1 MTKSVYTYGLEQNK
15 ADTLA
20 RIVERATHM
29 SEEDRNIL
37 LQTAEA
43 IIVVRRLRD
52 LQLDNNDPKL
62 AG

>member
-1 MTKSVYTYGLEQNK
+1 MTKTTNTYGLSKDK

-20 RIVERATHM
+20 RIVETAVNM
-29 SEEDRNIL
+29 NEEDRNIL